1 MKNGYLALLFAGAM
15 AMGGLPA
22 VARAQGTQYDALTLS
37 DVVVGHGKIRMTVT
51 AGPSGA
57 PSGFTLWWATAEMYE
72 NYGSYW
78 PTTPAGW
85 FDFASFEGVP
95 TLNTFD
101 GAYDSFQLGPNESI
115 MIELG
120 DIADETGV
128 VANTVNEMVYG
139 TSYVFC
145 GYANGGGG
153 SGRSPLT
160 LTLGAAT
167 TGGGTQNCTFTQGFW
182 KTHGDGSCHNGNNAN
197 VWPVASLTLGTVN
210 YTASQLCAIL
220 NQSTGGNGL
229 VSLAHQL
236 IAAKLNIA
244 NGADGSSIAATIAAA
259 DAQIGALVI
268 PPVGGGF
275 LSPGSTSSK
284 TQALDDF
291 NNGVTGPGHC
301 QTTAARTAT
310 WGTVKTIY
318 R

>member
-1 MKNGYLALLFAGAM
+1 MKTGYLAPLFAATLALGAM
-15 AMGGLPA
+15 PA
-22 VARAQGTQYDALTLS
+22 ITHAQGTQYDPLTIS

-51 AGPSGA
+51 AGSSGA
-57 PSGFTLWWATAEMYE
+57 PSGFTLWWSTAADYE
-72 NYGSYW
+72 NFGSYW
-78 PTTPAGW
+78 PATPAGW

-120 DIADETGV
+120 DLADETGV
-128 VANTVNEMVYG
+128 VANRLDELVYG

-160 LTLGAAT
+160 VTLGAAT
-167 TGGGTQNCTFTQGFW
+167 SGGGTQNCTFTQGYW
-182 KTHGDGSCHNGNNAN
+182 KTHGAGDCHNGNNAD

-210 YTASQLCAIL
+210 YTAAELCAIL

-229 VSLAHQL
+229 VSMAHQL
-236 IAAKLNIA
+236 IATKLNIA

-268 PPVGGGF
+268 PPIGAGF
-275 LSPGSTSSK
+275 LAPASTSSK

-291 NNGVTGPGHC
+291 NNGITGPGHC
-301 QTTAARTAT
+301 PPTGVNASS
-310 WGTVKTIY
+310 WGRVKTLY